1 VRYKNAR
8 LVLCFLG
15 LCSAGFADNMQWVSA
30 GSNAWQGFYVG
41 PYTAKD
47 ATTGQLISIFCID
60 YNHEIAPPMDWQANI
75 VPFSASNFSQYQF
88 GGSYPNILP
97 GNTSNPANFA
107 FQTNTAVSNGASV
120 TANLSTSN
128 GLDRYLELAWLV
140 TQMETAL
147 TDQNSGL
154 LSTAAMNIVLDIY
167 QAADWLV
174 FADSGPSEFSSGKT
188 NLQDL
193 ESRITATGGNYA
205 FNSTLGLWGSS
216 STGYNFQFAVDSALN
231 SAENAV
237 INQGWTPGLGW
248 SVVTAD
254 KTWDAQNENGV
265 PLQEFLTYSPP
276 SQSNLNPVPEPSQI
290 VLMFT
295 VIALIALGAK
305 RSGVGSMGRLARSFH
320 RPFAGWH
327 SGAETRRKTRSF
339 WG

>member
-1 VRYKNAR
+1 VWNKSAR
-8 LVLCFLG
+8 LAMCILG
-15 LCSAGFADNMQWVSA
+15 LCTAGFADNMQWESA
-30 GSNAWQGFYVG
+30 GNNIWQGFYVS
-41 PYTAKD
+41 PYAAKD
-47 ATTGQLISIFCID
+47 TTTGQLISIFCID

-75 VPFSASNFSQYQF
+75 VPFSTSNFGQYQF
-88 GGSYPNILP
+88 GGSYPNISP

-128 GLDRYLELAWLV
+128 GLDRYLELVWLA

-147 TDQNSGL
+147 TDGSSGI
-154 LSTAAMNIVLDIY
+154 LSTSAVNAVVDIY

-174 FADSGPSEFSSGKT
+174 FADSGLSDFSAGKT

-193 ESRITATGGNYA
+193 ESRIAATGGSFS
-205 FNSTLGLWGSS
+205 FNPTLGLWGTGSA
-216 STGYNFQFAVDSALN
+216 GYNFQFAVDSALN
-231 SAENAV
+231 SAEDAV
-237 INQGWTPGLGW
+237 MNQGWTPGLGW

-290 VLMFT
+290 VLMLT
-295 VIALIALGAK
+295 IIALIGLVAK
-305 RSGVGSMGRLARSFH
+305 RSAVRRFIAARRL
-320 RPFAGWH
+320 G
-327 SGAETRRKTRSF
+327 
-339 WG
+339 